1 MSREELSIII
11 NDIYN
16 KYEDTPVIL
25 NRFRSY
31 IHNLPEL
38 LENTNT
44 TIIEREKRKNKLEK
58 ESELFTQKFLNN
70 NKFFYHSTSELFFQ
84 YNNKNFLLVKEDDV
98 QHTILS
104 SISSHKTL
112 MDWKQKLKV
121 SILKKIKERDLF
133 SCIPESETIQNVINS
148 LYPTICDNREKAKY
162 FLTIIGD
169 ILLKKNNLIYFLHP
183 KTKPFLKALNSLVF
197 MLFGT
202 PNLLN
207 IFKFKFY
214 EHTFTDC
221 RFADLWEFINIDNWH
236 SYVKENDALD
246 LFCVAAHYSTR
257 YGSADGFLSEHCKDP
272 DLIKYALY
280 LKNNDENDIVDHFV
294 ENTMEEGDGCSISWK
309 NIQFL
314 WKRFIDSEKFPNVFF
329 TNVLKNKLIEKLTYN
344 EETDMFMGY
353 TSKLLPRVSKF
364 IKFWSDHIEINEDIN
379 EELEI
384 DELCSLFTYHTKTN
398 INEKNI
404 LDLIK
409 HYYSDIFIEDDKYLL
424 NTRCKLWN
432 KKEDI
437 INALKKY
444 KLINSDVE
452 MYNGEEIPINE
463 IYQIYCGSKNKFT
476 VSKRYFE
483 KFIKEETDLYI
494 VDDNFIKVNSFENI

>member
-1 MSREELSIII
+1 MLL
-11 NDIYN
+11 
-16 KYEDTPVIL
+16 L
-25 NRFRSY
+25 N
-31 IHNLPEL
+31 HEL
-38 LENTNT
+38 LL
-44 TIIEREKRKNKLEK
+44 IQVQ
-58 ESELFTQKFLNN
+58 ELFLHFL
-70 NKFFYHSTSELFFQ
+70 
-84 YNNKNFLLVKEDDV
+84 
-98 QHTILS
+98 
-104 SISSHKTL
+104 
-112 MDWKQKLKV
+112 
-121 SILKKIKERDLF
+121 
-133 SCIPESETIQNVINS
+133 
-148 LYPTICDNREKAKY
+148 
-162 FLTIIGD
+162 
-169 ILLKKNNLIYFLHP
+169 
-183 KTKPFLKALNSLVF
+183 
-197 MLFGT
+197 
-202 PNLLN
+202 
-207 IFKFKFY
+207 
-214 EHTFTDC
+214 
-221 RFADLWEFINIDNWH
+221 
-236 SYVKENDALD
+236 
-246 LFCVAAHYSTR
+246 
-257 YGSADGFLSEHCKDP
+257 
-272 DLIKYALY
+272 KYALY
-280 LKNNDENDIVDHFV
+280 LKNNGENDIIDHFV

-437 INALKKY
+437 IYSLKRY
-444 KLINSDVE
+444 KLISSDVE
-452 MYNGEEIPINE
+452 MYTEEIPINE

-494 VDDNFIKVNSFENI
+494 IDDNFIKVNSFENI